1 MTNRMPIRT
10 ENARTRH
17 EMLAMRG
24 WVRTRMSFQVAPTI
38 PIQPRTPLMITK
50 TAPISILMPLV
61 LVAHPL
67 TVSMARQRTNR
78 CVSVLESDPGSAVN
92 FALFLQKWPK
102 IQHSSP
108 KCLHQ
113 SLDLRKRSFSPSVV
127 LLHESD
133 GVSPA
138 PVFG

>member
-1 MTNRMPIRT
+1 MTVSEYSRSISRSKYLISLLGL
-10 ENARTRH
+10 AIVLVGLGVWTRSRSDVPKPGTGVVSAVV
-17 EMLAMRG
+17 EQL
-24 WVRTRMSFQVAPTI
+24 
-38 PIQPRTPLMITK
+38 
-50 TAPISILMPLV
+50 PLV
-61 LVAHPL
+61 
-67 TVSMARQRTNR
+67 TV
-78 CVSVLESDPGSAVN
+78 VPGSVVN

-113 SLDLRKRSFSPSVV
+113 SLGFRKRSFSPSVV

-138 PVFG
+138 PGFG